1 MGGTSLSF
9 LDGGLHAAEV
19 ALYVAALAI
28 AVLIPALATAQ
39 ESSKIAGTVTNQSG
53 AVLPGVNVTVKSVER
68 ATVRSTVT
76 NASGEYVF
84 ASLVPGNYEVT
95 AELSGFSK
103 KQTRTT
109 VAVGAT
115 VAINLQMAVGQ
126 QTEVVTVV
134 GESAAAINTTT
145 QDISTTVNEQQIR
158 ELPTITRNPYDLVQL
173 SGQATGDNESNRGTG
188 FSINGARSAST
199 NVLLDGSANNDDFTA
214 SVGQA
219 VPLDSVQEFSVLTS
233 NFSAQYGRASGG
245 VVNVATKSG
254 TNQYRGTVYEFF
266 RNNGSSTNTFD
277 NKANGI
283 EQGKFD
289 RHQMGF
295 SLGGPIAK
303 DKVHFFTSFEYI
315 RVRRARPRSA
325 GCRRPS
331 SSRRAARPLR
341 RSSTPTAAPRRVRAR
356 SSRAAT
362 SPRSSVPLPVRS
374 TASPAGMPIFAKV
387 EKSLPQRRGRRR
399 PPQKTTSSSAGL
411 DWERGPQHHRLR
423 AGGPTRTRE
432 LLPTASNAGQP
443 VRGLQHRIAEQE
455 PEPAGLGDPHLL
467 AQAGPARPSSS
478 TTSCATS
485 SRSASSPTAPRCT

>member
-1 MGGTSLSF
+1 MRLKWRY
-9 LDGGLHAAEV
+9 L
-19 ALYVAALAI
+19 AALAI

-39 ESSKIAGTVTNQSG
+39 ESSKIAGTVTDQSG
-53 AVLPGVNVTVKSVER
+53 AVLPGVNVTLKSVER

-126 QTEVVTVV
+126 QSEVVTVV

-145 QDISTTVNEQQIR
+145 QDIATTVNEQQIR

-266 RNNGSSTNTFD
+266 RNNGLSTNTFD

-295 SLGGPIAK
+295 SLGGPLVK

-315 RVRRARPRSA
+315 RVRSSSTQISWVPTPEFIAASGAATQAFFNAYGGTPASSGTVLTRGDVSAIVGTAAGPFNGLRPACRSSPRSRRACPRTRAAATRRTSTRRSA
-325 GCRRPS
+325 G
-331 SSRRAARPLR
+331 
-341 RSSTPTAAPRRVRAR
+341 ST
-356 SSRAAT
+356 
-362 SPRSSVPLPVRS
+362 
-374 TASPAGMPIFAKV
+374 
-387 EKSLPQRRGRRR
+387 
-399 PPQKTTSSSAGL
+399 SA
-411 DWERGPQHHRLR
+411 
-423 AGGPTRTRE
+423 
-432 LLPTASNAGQP
+432 
-443 VRGLQHRIAEQE
+443 
-455 PEPAGLGDPHLL
+455 
-467 AQAGPARPSSS
+467 
-478 TTSCATS
+478 
-485 SRSASSPTAPRCT
+485 